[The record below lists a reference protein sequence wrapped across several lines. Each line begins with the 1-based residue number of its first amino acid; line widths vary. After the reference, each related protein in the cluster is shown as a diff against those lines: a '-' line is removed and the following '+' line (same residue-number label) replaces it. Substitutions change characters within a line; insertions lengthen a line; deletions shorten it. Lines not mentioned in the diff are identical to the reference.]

1 MVKRRAFTLIE
12 FLIASSL
19 TLLVLGS
26 AALATASSQRV
37 LRDSSDLASATRIA
51 TSVLDK
57 ARALGC
63 GEDTDPRFV
72 PTQRSTCSTLITGS
86 TGNGIGDY
94 TSFTTALAAET
105 AGRATTAT
113 VEFSTAWHP
122 RNWAPTTDG
131 VCGPPKAI
139 HGDSVAMRPWVN
151 PEILER
157 RVEVKLGKYTRTWR
171 QLSAAPDRLQAVNA
185 SELGAVLAVV
195 RPGEKV
201 KITTLLGETI
211 TRIAPLSCTG
221 NDVSI
226 IFPYLAAGVSY
237 DVTVLS
243 STGAVVVA
251 TQTRTPPSGGVVQ
264 L

>member
-1 MVKRRAFTLIE
+1 
-12 FLIASSL
+12 
-19 TLLVLGS
+19 
-26 AALATASSQRV
+26 
-37 LRDSSDLASATRIA
+37 
-51 TSVLDK
+51 
-57 ARALGC
+57 
-63 GEDTDPRFV
+63 
-72 PTQRSTCSTLITGS
+72 
-86 TGNGIGDY
+86 
-94 TSFTTALAAET
+94 
-105 AGRATTAT
+105 
-113 VEFSTAWHP
+113 
-122 RNWAPTTDG
+122 
-131 VCGPPKAI
+131 
-139 HGDSVAMRPWVN
+139 MRPWVN